1 MQKIQTK
8 TATLSMFEKDVLLV
22 VMKEDAVVSFD
33 EAKENYEAAMQ
44 LTSGGKYV
52 VLVDARAEATT
63 TEEGREFST
72 RKETYK
78 NVIAQAIVIQSLASR
93 LLANFIIQLHK
104 RNKDA
109 EMKLFNDYDAA
120 LAWTKEKLEEERS
133 GGKPKATKQ
142 IPFLSSI

>member
-1 MQKIQTK
+1 M
-8 TATLSMFEKDVLLV
+8 LEKDVLLV
-22 VMKEDAVVSFD
+22 VMKKDAVVAFD
-33 EAKENYEAAMQ
+33 EAKENYEAALQ
-44 LTSGGKYV
+44 LTSGKYV

-78 NVIAQAIVIQSLASR
+78 NVIAQAIVIESLASR
-93 LLANFIIQLHK
+93 LLANFVIQLHR
-104 RNKDA
+104 RNKNA

-120 LAWTKEKLEEERS
+120 LTWIKEKLEEEKS
-133 GGKPKATKQ
+133 GGKPKASKK